1 MTDGHIQSFAIPPP
15 VPAVPFCLIPSLSV
29 PFLNHL
35 TMSILSIHLGS
46 CAYTPEDPATV
57 LAKTAPSSIDQ
68 LDFVVDAA
76 ELSISTVYD
85 PMALSGWVSV
95 LRPGA
100 TVSVRVQGEAVDL
113 QPVHTSF
120 LLAGLV
126 SVSERR
132 EEDGS
137 RVLTATKKE
146 TVSSGAPLKKVTVN
160 ILSDDKNDLIDED
173 GLLEEDGNGLLAP
186 PPAMSEAA
194 AAATDDCGGR
204 KACDNCTC
212 GRAEQEAGSEQPKQI
227 ATSSC
232 GKCALG
238 DAFRCASCPY
248 LGKPAFKPGEEH
260 LVLDLT
266 DDF

>member
-1 MTDGHIQSFAIPPP
+1 
-15 VPAVPFCLIPSLSV
+15 
-29 PFLNHL
+29 
-35 TMSILSIHLGS
+35 MSSNLSIRLGNS
-46 CAYTPEDPATV
+46 APEDPATV
-57 LAKTAPSSIDQ
+57 LAKTSPSSIDE
-68 LDFVVDAA
+68 LDIVVDSA
-76 ELSISTVYD
+76 ELSTVYD

-100 TVSVRVQGEAVDL
+100 TVSVHVQGEAVDL
-113 QPVHTSF
+113 QPIHTSF

-126 SVSERR
+126 RVTERR

-137 RVLTATKKE
+137 RVLTATRKE
-146 TVSSGAPLKKVTVN
+146 TVSNGVPLKKIN
-160 ILSDDKNDLIDED
+160 FLSDDNNDLIDED
-173 GLLEEDGNGLLAP
+173 GLLEEGGNGLLAP

-194 AAATDDCGGR
+194 ATATNDCGGR

-212 GRAEQEAGSEQPKQI
+212 GRAEQEVGSKQPKQI

-266 DDF
+266 DDL

>member
-1 MTDGHIQSFAIPPP
+1 MS
-15 VPAVPFCLIPSLSV
+15 SLSI
-29 PFLNHL
+29 
-35 TMSILSIHLGS
+35 SLGS
-46 CAYTPEDPATV
+46 CSPEDPAMV
-57 LAKTAPSSIDQ
+57 LAKTAPLSIDQ
-68 LDFVVDAA
+68 LDFAVDAA
-76 ELSISTVYD
+76 ELSTVYD
-85 PMALSGWVSV
+85 PMALSGWVPV

-100 TVSVRVQGEAVDL
+100 TVSVRVQGDAVDL
-113 QPVHTSF
+113 QPIHTSF

-137 RVLTATKKE
+137 RVLTATRKE
-146 TVSSGAPLKKVTVN
+146 TVSSGVPLKKIN
-160 ILSDDKNDLIDED
+160 ILNDENNDLIDED
-173 GLLEEDGNGLLAP
+173 GLLEEEGNGLLAP

-212 GRAEQEAGSEQPKQI
+212 GRAEKEAGSKQPKQI

>member
-1 MTDGHIQSFAIPPP
+1 MS
-15 VPAVPFCLIPSLSV
+15 SLS
-29 PFLNHL
+29 
-35 TMSILSIHLGS
+35 ILLGS
-46 CAYTPEDPATV
+46 CTDAPEDPATV

-76 ELSISTVYD
+76 ELATVYD

-100 TVSVRVQGEAVDL
+100 TVSVRVQGEAADL
-113 QPVHTSF
+113 QPIHTSF

-126 SVSERR
+126 TVSERR

-146 TVSSGAPLKKVTVN
+146 TVSSGAPLKKVTLN
-160 ILSDDKNDLIDED
+160 ILNEDNNDLIDED

-194 AAATDDCGGR
+194 AADDCGGR
-204 KACDNCTC
+204 KACDDCTC

-232 GKCALG
+232 GKCGLG